1 MRNVTSMSAANCK
14 WLAKD
19 SNVKMATA
27 RHRRRHRQAPP
38 AVIQRPV
45 HRDRTRPLANK
56 ERERRDKKK
65 EMEENVA
72 HANKDLLV
80 QLDHPVQMAKME
92 VMVKL
97 AMLEEMVKMAQ
108 VVATMAAIMVEDVL
122 HVTPLQDQQALQEQ
136 KDQKDHQEI
145 QDPMRHHL
153 NPQVQVLRVLQVR
166 PVLQERMATK
176 VHLAKL
182 ENSPKRQVS
191 QDQLDQLVLLDHSV
205 NLVQPVN
212 QVMAATDPLQPA
224 LQAMLDRPALL
235 AKLAPKDLKA
245 RKDQRVVLVHA
256 LRARLQELLPAI
268 SCFEAV
274 VKDTTSY
281 FLHQSVMVH
290 WLLDKHK

>member
-1 MRNVTSMSAANCK
+1 
-14 WLAKD
+14 
-19 SNVKMATA
+19 
-27 RHRRRHRQAPP
+27 
-38 AVIQRPV
+38 
-45 HRDRTRPLANK
+45 
-56 ERERRDKKK
+56 
-65 EMEENVA
+65 
-72 HANKDLLV
+72 
-80 QLDHPVQMAKME
+80 
-92 VMVKL
+92 MVKL

-166 PVLQERMATK
+166 PVLQERMAIK

-281 FLHQSVMVH
+281 FFHQSVMVH
-290 WLLDKHK
+290 WLDKHK